1 MSDETVNSVA
11 TPEETEPTVEAVQA
25 PEATPAEEAIGELA
39 SPGAAAA
46 EAETA
51 ATVTATTDVPAPV
64 DTPTAEPAP
73 AAPRAAKAA
82 APPPAPEKPEEPFVI
97 HFQGTG
103 EKERGRRK
111 VRQGKVISNK
121 MQKTIVVAVESRV
134 RHPLYGKFMKR
145 TKKFKAHDET
155 NQCGEGD
162 LVEIMETR
170 PLSKDKN
177 WRLVRIIEKAK

>member
-11 TPEETEPTVEAVQA
+11 TPEETEPTTAAVHA

-39 SPGAAAA
+39 TPSNEAPVA
-46 EAETA
+46 EAPV
-51 ATVTATTDVPAPV
+51 TVTATADVPAVV

-73 AAPRAAKAA
+73 VAAKPRATA
-82 APPPAPEKPEEPFVI
+82 PAPTPVAPKEPFVI
-97 HFQGTG
+97 HFEGTG
-103 EKERGRRK
+103 DEARGRRK
-111 VRQGKVISNK
+111 VRQGKVLSNK